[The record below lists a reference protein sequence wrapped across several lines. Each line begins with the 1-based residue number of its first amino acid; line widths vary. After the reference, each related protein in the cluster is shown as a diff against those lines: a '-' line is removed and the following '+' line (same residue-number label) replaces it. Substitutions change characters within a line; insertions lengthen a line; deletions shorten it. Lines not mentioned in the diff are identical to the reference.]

1 MKRSKVFTVRAEPHV
16 FILIQ
21 LTVSLFSGAAVV
33 VVIVVS

>member
-33 VVIVVS
+33 VAIVVS